1 MAASSK
7 YSVFNTQIQKMEI
20 LDLVGRNGSL
30 FVLAEHSECL
40 LVALLRVVVVVHVG
54 QNVTKLLHNFLLDF
68 ED

>member
-1 MAASSK
+1 MAPSSQIHK
-7 YSVFNTQIQKMEI
+7 YTNTKEGYTS

-30 FVLAEHSECL
+30 LVLAEHSECL
-40 LVALLRVVVVVHVG
+40 LVALLRVLVVVHVG